1 MKLRIPL
8 RALLAAMLVL
18 PVLLGVLSTTAQAA
32 PEPAASAGPAVT
44 VDSVAVADDAGHFAF
59 SVLNQIG
66 TTTVTKA
73 ASPTSLSAGQTV
85 TYTITVTAPPLSP
98 PNNGLPPS
106 FNVRD
111 FLGSAFT
118 FVSATIT
125 SPAGATVSCAASSGG
140 SVPAGADPA
149 AQQLLCSIS
158 NVPANTPSLTL
169 TITATLKSGTFTSAQ
184 LTNAAAAPASPSDP
198 LVVAPTAPALGSA
211 TVQAAPGD
219 TSTATATPTAVSTS
233 PPTVTVTPTWV
244 PTLTATMMP
253 AATATATAT
262 STPTGVVPPGGNPPL
277 PSGLPGISCAAM
289 IGQSCAIS
297 GGVSGTWTK
306 TGSGTFSVTATAPI
320 GAVIGGLPAIFWS
333 TTVGIEAFQCGP
345 VSPNLQTTCVGHT
358 VGDVLQNS
366 VVLVRFPLATGGVQ
380 EQSGGV
386 SGPNAPAGSAVPTA
400 PPLGLVAPAA
410 VVLPPPLPLPPP
422 PPPLLAPPVGAPV
435 PRGPAAPPVGAEV
448 PVIPEA
454 DSLALL
460 AGGLVALA
468 LGAAWRRRR

>member
-85 TYTITVTAPPLSP
+85 TYTITVTAPSL
-98 PNNGLPPS
+98 
-106 FNVRD
+106 NVRD
-111 FLGSAFT
+111 FLGSAFN
-118 FVSATIT
+118 FVSATVT

-158 NVPANTPSLTL
+158 NVPANTTSLTL

-198 LVVAPTAPALGSA
+198 LVVAPTAPALGSVTVNQTVSGTACPIGTVAFA
-211 TVQAAPGD
+211 TL
-219 TSTATATPTAVSTS
+219 TSGGITATFAQVPPSGVGVVTPFLPVSSNQFVLTIVGSTATPTLSIQTTSGTETPSLTLASALNPLSIFQPTVFPFFPVQPGQNFLGSTTGS
-233 PPTVTVTPTWV
+233 PIQGGTITVTVGGV
-244 PTLTATMMP
+244 VL
-253 AATATATAT
+253 T
-262 STPTGVVPPGGNPPL
+262 STIQCQPVPPPAPPVPPVPPL
-277 PSGLPGISCAAM
+277 
-289 IGQSCAIS
+289 Q
-297 GGVSGTWTK
+297 
-306 TGSGTFSVTATAPI
+306 
-320 GAVIGGLPAIFWS
+320 
-333 TTVGIEAFQCGP
+333 
-345 VSPNLQTTCVGHT
+345 
-358 VGDVLQNS
+358 
-366 VVLVRFPLATGGVQ
+366 VV
-380 EQSGGV
+380 
-386 SGPNAPAGSAVPTA
+386 
-400 PPLGLVAPAA
+400 
-410 VVLPPPLPLPPP
+410 PPP
-422 PPPLLAPPVGAPV
+422 PPPLLPPPPPSPMQG
-435 PRGPAAPPVGAEV
+435 RGPMEV

-454 DSLALL
+454 DSLFLL
-460 AGGLVALA
+460 AGGLAILGGLVVARTL
-468 LGAAWRRRR
+468 RRRDDA

>member
-1 MKLRIPL
+1 MGRMLSL
-8 RALLAAMLVL
+8 SWRASLAAALVVL
-18 PVLLGVLSTTAQAA
+18 PAVAGTAAAALSPPPGAATGVWDRPLV
-32 PEPAASAGPAVT
+32 AVE
-44 VDSVAVADDAGHFAF
+44 SGVAVAHDYRTHFAF

-85 TYTITVTAPPLSP
+85 TYTITVTAPPLTP

-111 FLGSAFT
+111 YLGTAFN
-118 FVSATIT
+118 FVSAAVT
-125 SPAGATVSCAASSGG
+125 SPAGASVVCNSSSGG
-140 SVPAGADPA
+140 AVPAGADPA
-149 AQQLLCSIS
+149 AQQLLCSIAG
-158 NVPANTPSLTL
+158 VPAGTPSLTL
-169 TITATLKSGTFTSAQ
+169 TITATLKAGTFTSAQ

-211 TVQAAPGD
+211 AVQAAPGD

-460 AGGLVALA
+460 AGGLV
-468 LGAAWRRRR
+468 